1 MPEDEFASVPI
12 KFIEDLSQRIEK
24 LQQSLKRKQCIL
36 TKVLLIYII
45 NLFDCILIFY
55 L

>member
-1 MPEDEFASVPI
+1 MPEDEFANVPI

-24 LQQSLKRKQCIL
+24 LQQSVKRKQCIL
-36 TKVLLIYII
+36 TKVLLIFII
-45 NLFDCILIFY
+45 CLFDTMLIFY

>member
-36 TKVLLIYII
+36 TKVLLIFII
-45 NLFDCILIFY
+45 YLFDCMLMFY